1 MTAYMIFTRESM
13 QDQAAL
19 DAYRSK
25 VRDTFDGYAHKVL
38 AAYGTQQV
46 LEGDPA
52 EATVVLEFP
61 SLAAARAWYDS
72 DTYQQV
78 AQHRLKGSRH
88 RVVLIEGL

>member
-1 MTAYMIFTRESM
+1 MTAYMIFTREST

-19 DAYRSK
+19 DAYRAK
-25 VRDTFDGYAHKVL
+25 VRDTFDGYTHKVL

-61 SLAAARAWYDS
+61 SVTAARAWYDS
-72 DTYQQV
+72 DAYQQV

>member
-1 MTAYMIFTRESM
+1 MIFTREST

-19 DAYRSK
+19 DAYRST
-25 VRDTFDGYAHKVL
+25 VRATFDGHAHKVL
-38 AAYGTQQV
+38 AAYGTQHV

-61 SLAAARAWYDS
+61 SVEAARAWYDS
-72 DTYQQV
+72 DGYQQA
-78 AQHRLKGSRH
+78 AQHRLAGSRH